1 MAMSSNPQP
10 ITRLRDLSSHQK
22 RSGLAAWL
30 GWLFDG
36 LDMHIYTLV
45 ATPFV
50 AALLMQDG
58 IAAEP
63 KDVDTKASIIQ
74 AAFLIGWAL
83 GGGFFGRLGDVFGRS
98 RTLVLTI
105 LCYAGFTGLSA
116 FCTDWTQLLV
126 CRFLSALGIGG
137 EWAVGASLL
146 SETWPKQWRP
156 WIAATLQTAVN
167 LGVLLACAAG
177 AIFAWIVTEGW
188 MAEATSH
195 RAVFLVGI
203 LPALLTLWIRKA
215 VPETEE
221 WTHAAKDR
229 KPPRIRELFGPAVA
243 STTWRV
249 LIICAVSLT
258 AHWAFMFWQQSLI
271 RALPEVKSLPGPD
284 QTRAVVEALVWIMC
298 GSILGNYLAG
308 FFAKLWGYRIA
319 IVLMLLGYAAAM
331 LTAFHDAA
339 AWSHG
344 EMLGWYA
351 VIGLC
356 QGVFGLFTMCL
367 PPLFPTL
374 LRTTGAGFCY
384 NIGRIVAAG
393 GTVVFKLYAPVG
405 DYHRALYMAG
415 WLFVPAAAIAL
426 LLPQERET
434 AGPVDQ
440 PAD

>member
-1 MAMSSNPQP
+1 MSQP
-10 ITRLRDLSSHQK
+10 ANAEITRLSDLTPHQK
-22 RSGLAAWL
+22 RSGIAAWL

-50 AALLMQDG
+50 AALLMHDG
-58 IAAEP
+58 VAAAP

-74 AAFLIGWAL
+74 AAFLVGWAL
-83 GGGFFGRLGDVFGRS
+83 GGGFFGRLGDVLGRS

-105 LCYAGFTGLSA
+105 LFYAGFTGLSA
-116 FCTDWTQLLV
+116 LCTDWTHLLV

-146 SETWPKQWRP
+146 SETWPKKWRP

-167 LGVLLACAAG
+167 MGVLLACAAG
-177 AIFAWIVTEGW
+177 GLFAWIVNQGW
-188 MAEATSH
+188 MQEATSH
-195 RAVFLVGI
+195 RVVFLVGI
-203 LPALLTLWIRKA
+203 LPALITLWIRKA

-221 WTHAAKDR
+221 WAHAAKDA
-229 KPPRIRELFGPAVA
+229 KPPRIAELFGPAVR

-271 RALPEVKSLPGPD
+271 RALPEVKSLSGPD
-284 QTRAVVEALVWIMC
+284 QTNAVVEALVWIMC
-298 GSILGNYLAG
+298 GSIIGNYVAG
-308 FFAKLWGYRIA
+308 ALAKLWSYRTS
-319 IVLMLLGYAAAM
+319 IVVMLLAYGAAM
-331 LTAFHDAA
+331 LVAFHSAS
-339 AWSHG
+339 AWTHSQ
-344 EMLGWYA
+344 MLMWYA

-384 NIGRIVAAG
+384 NIGRIVAAI

-405 DYHRALYMAG
+405 DYHTALYYAG
-415 WLFVPAAAIAL
+415 WLFIPAAFIAL
-426 LLPQERET
+426 LLPQEKEE
-434 AGPVDQ
+434 AGVVDEPVE
-440 PAD
+440 

>member
-1 MAMSSNPQP
+1 MSQPAAPQE

-22 RSGLAAWL
+22 KSGLAAWL

-50 AALLMQDG
+50 TALLMKDG
-58 IAAEP
+58 LEAP
-63 KDVDTKASIIQ
+63 KDEVDTKASIIQ
-74 AAFLIGWAL
+74 AAFLVGWAL
-83 GGGFFGRLGDVFGRS
+83 GGGVFGWIGDRLGRS

-105 LCYAGFTGLSA
+105 LFYAGFTGLSY
-116 FCTDWTQLLV
+116 FCTEWWHLLI

-146 SETWPKQWRP
+146 SETWPKKWRP

-167 LGVLLACAAG
+167 MGVLLACLAG
-177 AIFAWIVTEGW
+177 WLLKDDE
-188 MAEATSH
+188 SH
-195 RAVFLVGI
+195 RTIFLVGI

-221 WTHAAKDR
+221 WEAARKGA
-229 KPPRIRELFGPAVA
+229 KPPRIGELFGKKVA
-243 STTWRV
+243 GTTWRV
-249 LIICAVSLT
+249 MVICAVSLT

-271 RALPEVKSLPGPD
+271 RALPEVKNLTGPE
-284 QTRAVVEALVWIMC
+284 QTNAVVVALMYIMI
-298 GSILGNYLAG
+298 GSIIGNYVAG
-308 FFAKLWGYRIA
+308 AAAKIMGYRRA
-319 IVLMLLGYAAAM
+319 ITLMLLAYGICMLAAFSQTWTHQQM
-331 LTAFHDAA
+331 L
-339 AWSHG
+339 W
-344 EMLGWYA
+344 WYA

-384 NIGRIVAAG
+384 NIGRIVAAA
-393 GTVVFKLYAPVG
+393 GTVMFKLYVPVG
-405 DYHRALYMAG
+405 DYRLALYYAG
-415 WLFVPAAAIAL
+415 LLFIPAAAIAL
-426 LLPQERET
+426 LLPEEE
-434 AGPVDQ
+434 
-440 PAD
+440 